1 MAQFTTRLTD
11 MKMSSLCRLSRCGMQ
26 CVYQRTVSF
35 RFHSVLA
42 AVKIVRPHIKVVFYR
57 GAENC
62 SKKIGWI
69 NNTAKMLQD
78 GKFLIETF
86 VSGLACISWPGYA
99 KKMDGVI
106 TNALSYLSDVC
117 WQQTRFATNLKFRII
132 NQLTLYLPP
141 LRVISVEISSSCP
154 ELGLGPREVFW
165 GVCSGIFPV
174 ISLDISSVFASDI
187 LPGKFVTRV
196 VWRMSHWVLPEIS
209 R

>member
-11 MKMSSLCRLSRCGMQ
+11 MKMSLWRLGRCGVQ

-35 RFHSVLA
+35 RFHSAQA

-117 WQQTRFATNLKFRII
+117 WQQTRFATNLKFRIDFPKKKLAAKYWKI
-132 NQLTLYLPP
+132 NF
-141 LRVISVEISSSCP
+141 I
-154 ELGLGPREVFW
+154 
-165 GVCSGIFPV
+165 
-174 ISLDISSVFASDI
+174 FASSQSDFRGDFFQ
-187 LPGKFVTRV
+187 L
-196 VWRMSHWVLPEIS
+196 S
-209 R
+209 RTGSGSQRGLLGGLFRNFPSNFFRHFFSIRFRYFTWKVCN